1 MRGTLGAVP
10 RPKTPLISRR
20 KALVA
25 ALDIIDRE
33 GLDAMRIRRLG
44 DELGV
49 NGASLYHH
57 FRNKDEIVVG
67 AAELALQYV
76 RTPDT
81 RNEDWPE
88 WLLRNTRNTRD
99 ALMQHPHMIPV
110 VLGRAPLG
118 IGTSMLE
125 SSAALLEEQ
134 GVPVEFILPLMETLE
149 MLAIASAMYSRR
161 EDDLGG
167 AKLTY
172 HDHPTLLRASRNRD
186 GAQEQLFEG
195 ACQSVISTIQERIV
209 AASRKKPAARKTVRT
224 GAAKRT
230 AASASKRTAASAS
243 KRTAASA
250 S

>member
-1 MRGTLGAVP
+1 
-10 RPKTPLISRR
+10 LISRR

-57 FRNKDEIVVG
+57 FQNKDEIVVG

-81 RNEDWPE
+81 RNEMWPE
-88 WLLRNTRNTRD
+88 WLLRNTRRTRE

-118 IGTSMLE
+118 IGTTMLE
-125 SSAALLEEQ
+125 SSATLLEEQ
-134 GVPVEFILPLMETLE
+134 GVPAEFILPLMETLE

-161 EDDLGG
+161 LDDLGG
-167 AKLTY
+167 VELSY
-172 HDHPTLLRASRNRD
+172 HEHPTLLRASRNRD

-195 ACQSVISTIQERIV
+195 ACRSVIATIQERI
-209 AASRKKPAARKTVRT
+209 AEANRPGRPTKRPTKRP
-224 GAAKRT
+224 AKRPAKRVAGT
-230 AASASKRTAASAS
+230 AT
-243 KRTAASA
+243 
-250 S
+250 

>member
-1 MRGTLGAVP
+1 VP
-10 RPKTPLISRR
+10 RPKVPLISRR

-44 DELGV
+44 EELGV

-81 RNEDWPE
+81 RNEEWPE
-88 WLLRNTRNTRD
+88 WLLRNNRRTRE
-99 ALMQHPHMIPV
+99 ALMEHPNLIPV

-118 IGTSMLE
+118 IGTAMLE
-125 SSAALLEEQ
+125 SSATLLEEQ
-134 GVPVEFILPLMETLE
+134 GVPSDLILPLIETLE

-161 EDDLGG
+161 TDSMGG
-167 AKLTY
+167 AELTY
-172 HDHPTLLRASRNRD
+172 HEHPTLLRATKRRD
-186 GAQEQLFEG
+186 GAEEQLFED
-195 ACQSVISTIQERIV
+195 ACASVIAAIQERI
-209 AASRKKPAARKTVRT
+209 ATGQRTRTTARPPRRKPAKK
-224 GAAKRT
+224 AAV
-230 AASASKRTAASAS
+230 SAS
-243 KRTAASA
+243 
-250 S
+250 

>member
-1 MRGTLGAVP
+1 MP
-10 RPKTPLISRR
+10 RPKIPLISRR

-44 DELGV
+44 EELGV

-57 FRNKDEIVVG
+57 FQNKDEIVVG

-88 WLLRNTRNTRD
+88 WLLRNNRRTRE
-99 ALMQHPHMIPV
+99 ALMEHPNLIPV

-118 IGTSMLE
+118 IGTAMLE
-125 SSAALLEEQ
+125 SSASLLEEQ
-134 GVPVEFILPLMETLE
+134 GVPADLILPLMETLE

-161 EDDLGG
+161 TDDLGG
-167 AKLTY
+167 AVLTY
-172 HDHPTLLRASRNRD
+172 HEHPTLLRASKRRAGTED
-186 GAQEQLFEG
+186 QLFED
-195 ACQSVISTIQERIV
+195 ACVSVIEAIQERIASTRPKRATR
-209 AASRKKPAARKTVRT
+209 AAPRRAP
-224 GAAKRT
+224 AKR
-230 AASASKRTAASAS
+230 SASTAS
-243 KRTAASA
+243 
-250 S
+250 